1 MIFPAVRIKPFK
13 AGYGLEVCRS
23 LLRGPGRSAVPRD
36 DNKSVLIGTSRFGVG
51 QSKAHGPNPLND
63 SPYPPLFQE
72 IQGTTKYV

>member
-1 MIFPAVRIKPFK
+1 MIFPAVQIKPFK
-13 AGYGLEVCRS
+13 AGYGCGS

-36 DNKSVLIGTSRFGVG
+36 DNKSVLIGTSRFEVG

-63 SPYPPLFQE
+63 SPYPPLLQE